1 MSLFTKLFHYVLLA
15 SEKYGVDESHG
26 VKHSMEV
33 LNYANQIY
41 LSELPKNL
49 ILESQENIIY
59 ASAVI
64 HDMCDKKYMNEK
76 KGVREIGEFL
86 EEHMDP
92 IEANIVQQIVSTMSY
107 SKVKKDG
114 YPFMGPYQ
122 RAYHIVREA
131 DLLAAYDFDRSMI
144 YHLHHSDSD
153 IHKAFENANDLF
165 ENRVL
170 KHNDHGLF
178 ITDYSKSLSMTLHSQ
193 ALQRIGAWRRILT

>member
-1 MSLFTKLFHYVLLA
+1 
-15 SEKYGVDESHG
+15 
-26 VKHSMEV
+26 MEV

-41 LSELPKNL
+41 LSEVPTNL
-49 ILESQENIIY
+49 ILESQEKIIY
-59 ASAVI
+59 AAAVI
-64 HDMCDKKYMNEK
+64 HDMCDKKYMNER
-76 KGVREIGEFL
+76 KGVREIGEYL
-86 EEHMDP
+86 DEIMDP

-122 RAYHIVREA
+122 KAYHIVREA

-178 ITDYSKSLSMTLHSQ
+178 ITDYSKTLSLTLHSQ
-193 ALQRIGAWRRILT
+193 ALTRMSAWRKILN